1 MTAGRPFIL
10 DHPNPLLTKRIDILK
25 EVALTL
31 IRHSLSACHL
41 TVTEF
46 TEMGNSL
53 MRLAWASNHET
64 GSTLSLGAKGFPSY
78 DNSIGR
84 SGRRAH
90 AERSGCP
97 FDAIHGDLNWPPI
110 EYGSLVSGVSR
121 AHLQAPVICLNQIK
135 QVVCSIQEE
144 NLSSIRSEMIRAAS
158 SL

>member
-1 MTAGRPFIL
+1 MLFFSEVVPKYG
-10 DHPNPLLTKRIDILK
+10 PNKSRHFDYILK

-41 TVTEF
+41 TVAEF
-46 TEMGNSL
+46 TEMRNSL

-90 AERSGCP
+90 AERS
-97 FDAIHGDLNWPPI
+97 DAIHGDLNWPPI
-110 EYGSLVSGVSR
+110 G
-121 AHLQAPVICLNQIK
+121 
-135 QVVCSIQEE
+135 
-144 NLSSIRSEMIRAAS
+144 M
-158 SL
+158 